1 MFNIRI
7 DSIARFEGAV
17 LHRDVALEQAHVDL
31 FIGEGTVDDMGV
43 IDHPPHST
51 PGVVDDLASIQ
62 DDMLRSVLWVL
73 RIGIFVV
80 VMLTGEP

>member
-7 DSIARFEGAV
+7 NSIARIEGTV
-17 LHRDVALEQAHVDL
+17 LHRDVALEQSHIDFLV
-31 FIGEGTVDDMGV
+31 GEGTVDDMGV

-51 PGVVDDLASIQ
+51 PGVVDDLASVQNDI
-62 DDMLRSVLWVL
+62 LGGVLGVL
-73 RIGIFVV
+73 RIGILVV

>member
-1 MFNIRI
+1 MLDIRVRF
-7 DSIARFEGAV
+7 IASLEGAA
-17 LHRDVALEQAHVDL
+17 LHGNVTLEQAHVDL
-31 FIGEGTVDDMGV
+31 PIGKSAVDDMGV
-43 IDHPPHST
+43 VDHPPHST

-73 RIGIFVV
+73 RIRIFVV

>member
-43 IDHPPHST
+43 IDHAPHGA
-51 PGVVDDLASIQ
+51 PGIVDDLASVQ
-62 DDMLRSVLWVL
+62 NDLLGGVLGVL
-73 RIGIFVV
+73 RIGVLVI
-80 VMLTGEP
+80 VMLTGKP

>member
-7 DSIARFEGAV
+7 DSIARIEGAV

-31 FIGEGTVDDMGV
+31 LIDEGTVDDVGV
-43 IDHPPHST
+43 IDHSPHSP
-51 PGVVDDLASIQ
+51 PGVVDNLTSIQ